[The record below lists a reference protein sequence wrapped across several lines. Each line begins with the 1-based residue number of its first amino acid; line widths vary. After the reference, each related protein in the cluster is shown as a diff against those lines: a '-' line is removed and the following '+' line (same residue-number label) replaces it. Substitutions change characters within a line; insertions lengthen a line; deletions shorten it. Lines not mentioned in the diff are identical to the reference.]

1 MGAKTQPITA
11 HKVYTTLKNGLG
23 CCCLARPDIPTDE
36 SGNDAREHLIPNRI
50 DERMKAYSTVI

>member
-1 MGAKTQPITA
+1 MGAKTRPITT
-11 HKVYTTLKNGLG
+11 HKVHDIKNGLG
-23 CCCLARPDIPTDE
+23 CCLARPDIPTDE